1 MTQDTAGQIRLP
13 QSIRIYV
20 TNHIIDKSIG
30 GFLMKAIKKDS
41 PELLMKKATLTAW
54 TRLLLKQ
61 GKIDITKCNKM
72 LAAIERL
79 TA

>member
-1 MTQDTAGQIRLP
+1 
-13 QSIRIYV
+13 
-20 TNHIIDKSIG
+20 
-30 GFLMKAIKKDS
+30 MKTMKKDS